1 MHASTERPLKVLT
14 TDHRAQVANFNQAC
28 RELQRQGI
36 RLHRIDLQGN
46 RLEIDH
52 DAGRRL
58 VSQRQVLGLTR
69 RASAGSTA
77 YTALF
82 QGVFLEWREPIS
94 YLDNLNTAAPA
105 GVDLTFH

>member
-14 TDHRAQVANFNQAC
+14 KDHRAQVANFNQTC
-28 RELQRQGI
+28 RELQRQGV

-52 DAGRRL
+52 EAGRRL

-69 RASAGSTA
+69 RATAGSTA
-77 YTALF
+77 FTAQF
-82 QGVFLEWREPIS
+82 QGVTLEWREPIS
-94 YLDNLNTAAPA
+94 YRDLNTAAPS
-105 GVDLTFH
+105 GIDLTFH